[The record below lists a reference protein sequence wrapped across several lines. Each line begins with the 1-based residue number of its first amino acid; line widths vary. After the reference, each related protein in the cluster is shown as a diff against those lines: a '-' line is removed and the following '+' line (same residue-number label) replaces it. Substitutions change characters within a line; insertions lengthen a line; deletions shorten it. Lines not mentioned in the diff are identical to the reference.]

1 MIYVFTSGCPL
12 ARAAVTSMCNGTA
25 ISGAVFNPPALEY
38 QPGKYLMVVCNNVT
52 KVNVSNAGHDNTTV
66 TLPNPLPETLDIGM
80 NCTGIMIV
88 TLSQKQTGIQTFT
101 LSQKKTSSLI
111 FTHSQNTKRYSSK
124 QNNVQMFTLSRKQ
137 KRCLKL
143 ILFQK

>member
-1 MIYVFTSGCPL
+1 MIYELTSGCPL

-66 TLPNPLPETLDIGM
+66 TLPSPLPETLDIGM
-80 NCTGIMIV
+80 NCTGI
-88 TLSQKQTGIQTFT
+88 
-101 LSQKKTSSLI
+101 LI
-111 FTHSQNTKRYSSK
+111 FKI
-124 QNNVQMFTLSRKQ
+124 SRKD
-137 KRCLKL
+137 KRDSNVYTFSEEEK
-143 ILFQK
+143 IV

>member
-1 MIYVFTSGCPL
+1 MIYELTSGCPL

-88 TLSQKQTGIQTFT
+88 TLSQKDKRDSNIYTFSNENKFSDIYTFT
-101 LSQKKTSSLI
+101 EHEKVFK
-111 FTHSQNTKRYSSK
+111 
-124 QNNVQMFTLSRKQ
+124 
-137 KRCLKL
+137 
-143 ILFQK
+143 